1 MPGIK
6 LQKRGYDFFV
16 SYGHADL
23 GRVDEVVRYL
33 TKPCGLSLW
42 FDAESG
48 NAAQRSSELLAGAV
62 GNSRGA
68 VFFLSSSWKQSS
80 WCKNE
85 YEVAL
90 TEQRAQDGFEVVAV
104 RIDDTEPPP
113 WFNVSEV
120 IDLRVSDTNSV
131 ARLLRSLSADVPH
144 RFDNAQ
150 DVYLSAPWSR
160 QTDSTSR
167 ALQALASAG
176 WRLVGDSPT
185 LSYLG
190 SSRIEAIMRTTRGVV
205 AIVPWHPS
213 EEPIGASRFIVAEI
227 EIALKSGRPVM
238 LIVEPRV
245 KLPPELIEASFRGAA
260 VPLTAAAEDYDLL
273 VEALEAFDDELAT
286 VDHSDSGAYIFFA
299 ASLRDDA
306 SIATDLANVIE
317 RASNMRC
324 VRGERMSGSNVQ
336 EAIIDYI
343 RRAAVV
349 IADVTDDHKN
359 TLIEAGIALGS
370 GTPIKLIVHAPD
382 GFYPKKRF
390 MFEGQEVY
398 GYSSPEERLGLCYW
412 IARQFRRRIY
422 VTP

>member
-1 MPGIK
+1 M
-6 LQKRGYDFFV
+6 
-16 SYGHADL
+16 
-23 GRVDEVVRYL
+23 
-33 TKPCGLSLW
+33 
-42 FDAESG
+42 
-48 NAAQRSSELLAGAV
+48 
-62 GNSRGA
+62 
-68 VFFLSSSWKQSS
+68 
-80 WCKNE
+80 
-85 YEVAL
+85 
-90 TEQRAQDGFEVVAV
+90 

-120 IDLRVSDTNSV
+120 IDLRVSDSTSV

-160 QTDSTSR
+160 QTDSTAR
-167 ALQALASAG
+167 ALQAVASAG

-205 AIVPWHPS
+205 AIVPWHPA
-213 EEPIGASRFIVAEI
+213 EEPIGASRFIVAEV

-238 LIVEPRV
+238 LIVEPGV
-245 KLPPELIEASFRGAA
+245 QLPPEVIEASFRGAA
-260 VPLTAAAEDYDLL
+260 VPLTAAAEDYDSL
-273 VEALEAFDDELAT
+273 VAALEAFDDELAT

-299 ASLRDDA
+299 ASLRDDV
-306 SIATDLANVIE
+306 STATDLANVIE

-336 EAIIDYI
+336 EAIIDHI

-359 TLIEAGIALGS
+359 TLIETGIALGS
-370 GTPIKLIVHAPD
+370 GT
-382 GFYPKKRF
+382 R
-390 MFEGQEVY
+390 
-398 GYSSPEERLGLCYW
+398 SS
-412 IARQFRRRIY
+412 
-422 VTP
+422 